1 MVANHEFIV
10 IENDDA
16 YTMSQLF
23 GLKNSLDDNKIKI
36 NDEED
41 NDPLSIANEISDVK
55 IRDKSGVFIGAR
67 MGRPEKAKMRKLTGS
82 PHVLF
87 PIGEE
92 GGRLRSFQ
100 SAFDSNKI
108 TAEFS

>member
-1 MVANHEFIV
+1 
-10 IENDDA
+10 
-16 YTMSQLF
+16 
-23 GLKNSLDDNKIKI
+23 
-36 NDEED
+36 
-41 NDPLSIANEISDVK
+41 
-55 IRDKSGVFIGAR
+55 

-108 TAEFS
+108 TAEFPNFHCEKCDKKTIFSVCEKCDSATKKSIIAVHAV